1 MNINVSTVEQTVIF
15 LLVALDLC
23 HLPKEWEDN
32 REEKMSLPHLTED
45 SQKFLVLI
53 LIQWIKQSLIQQ
65 EGIKGILET
74 QQCLLVAYT
83 IAGNISSS
91 HKEKIVAQYLTCS
104 TNNASSNIYNKKNN
118 STQ

>member
-1 MNINVSTVEQTVIF
+1 MLADLILRMGMQNWNCSWQS
-15 LLVALDLC
+15 VA
-23 HLPKEWEDN
+23 
-32 REEKMSLPHLTED
+32 SHLTED

>member
-53 LIQWIKQSLIQQ
+53 LNQ
-65 EGIKGILET
+65 
-74 QQCLLVAYT
+74 
-83 IAGNISSS
+83 
-91 HKEKIVAQYLTCS
+91 
-104 TNNASSNIYNKKNN
+104 
-118 STQ
+118 